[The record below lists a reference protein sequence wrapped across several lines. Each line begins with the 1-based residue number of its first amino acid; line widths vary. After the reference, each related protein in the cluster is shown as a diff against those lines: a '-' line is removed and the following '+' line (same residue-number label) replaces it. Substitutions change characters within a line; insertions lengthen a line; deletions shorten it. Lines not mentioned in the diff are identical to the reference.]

1 MGPARKDVMPRA
13 GKKSEAAGK
22 AATSTRA
29 ATAST
34 PVSARVAHQQEQG
47 ASAKQKA
54 SARTAAGS
62 GSSQEQEGPTSSRRF
77 TPAQQ
82 AVAEALLPV
91 IKRPMR
97 AGRQAMCAARLI
109 LVTNNIDTCPLLEML
124 PDQGP
129 LPTVQQLEQRA
140 SDQLLKSLTEL
151 ASQCAAAQC
160 QPLEVFTRSLQC
172 TMHRAAASSIAAKRR
187 LHKRQQQK
195 QPRPMPGWREACL
208 QAAAH
213 ERVAMQPI
221 LADLVVNFLYVQKVH
236 DVDDEGAELIRP
248 YLDHMLPGRPQSATH
263 LWKQRS
269 YPLWPV
275 S

>member
-82 AVAEALLPV
+82 AVAEALLAV
-91 IKRPMR
+91 MKRPMR

-140 SDQLLKSLTEL
+140 SDS
-151 ASQCAAAQC
+151 A
-160 QPLEVFTRSLQC
+160 
-172 TMHRAAASSIAAKRR
+172 
-187 LHKRQQQK
+187 
-195 QPRPMPGWREACL
+195 
-208 QAAAH
+208 
-213 ERVAMQPI
+213 
-221 LADLVVNFLYVQKVH
+221 
-236 DVDDEGAELIRP
+236 
-248 YLDHMLPGRPQSATH
+248 LPCC
-263 LWKQRS
+263 
-269 YPLWPV
+269 
-275 S
+275 